1 MTNAASDV
9 ESELPGAG
17 SGGDGGKTDS
27 LEGKSAHY
35 ERRVKIVKC
44 GCLVAA
50 TGVFAALISW
60 ASGAFS
66 KSASDVRVQSSAASY
81 IPQVEEE
88 RSARHEA
95 NGYKTRSAKSAKGTK
110 VGVIFDFRSRPFA
123 DFVSVSTSS
132 TFKALIAS
140 DIGED
145 PTSNM
150 IPWTSFFTATIPGG
164 PLENCVLAPVTSE
177 SDLNEIGAAAGN
189 EDWTWVG
196 VMKSAQDV
204 VNDNGGNGSP
214 NNWYN
219 LDGTSV
225 PNTGVW
231 APDKPDNGQSL
242 QTYAFFTSK
251 RFALDDLENYR
262 PDLSQNFRIN
272 KAVMKCCAKGYIP
285 QTFCTAV

>member
-17 SGGDGGKTDS
+17 SSGDGGKTDS

-44 GCLVAA
+44 GCLVAV

-110 VGVIFDFRSRPFA
+110 PLCEPDLTSNVCYGINYYRL
-123 DFVSVSTSS
+123 VS
-132 TFKALIAS
+132 AS

-285 QTFCTAV
+285 QTFCMAV

>member
-17 SGGDGGKTDS
+17 SSGDGGKTDS

-44 GCLVAA
+44 GCLVAV

-110 VGVIFDFRSRPFA
+110 PLCEPDLTSNVCYGINYYRL
-123 DFVSVSTSS
+123 VS
-132 TFKALIAS
+132 AS